1 MFARCDVFLRT
12 TIFRNWSTVQ
22 QVKSLTIQLSESL
35 CHSAVLEWFSAIW
48 IYRMLA
54 GAPWDFVPSFEKG
67 SRSPSVARVGPWTP
81 SRTLQGMDLSQDLP
95 GNEHWQSGP
104 SSNGYKIDTSIGIE
118 SISVNPCWFIE
129 VDIFRIDIISDS
141 VSFFTCWGTT
151 IVYIYIYN
159 RFCLCMYGMVLQ
171 RACISKVLPTRK
183 ALSPDKSVWQ
193 KLVPLNA
200 HLLECLSL
208 HRFLCTGICTQSI
221 VHCPWTHRD
230 CLWSPRSRWITWKA
244 FCHSRNFPR
253 SLGHLVKLGSTAALE
268 NQFRQWAEQ
277 VASRETWQN
286 SSLLTMAC

>member
-151 IVYIYIYN
+151 IVYIYIIGSAFACMAW
-159 RFCLCMYGMVLQ
+159 FCRELVLARYCQQEKLCPQ
-171 RACISKVLPTRK
+171 T
-183 ALSPDKSVWQ
+183 SPFDKSWS
-193 KLVPLNA
+193 LWTRIF
-200 HLLECLSL
+200 LSAC
-208 HRFLCTGICTQSI
+208 LCTGSCAPVY
-221 VHCPWTHRD
+221 VH
-230 CLWSPRSRWITWKA
+230 SP
-244 FCHSRNFPR
+244 
-253 SLGHLVKLGSTAALE
+253 
-268 NQFRQWAEQ
+268 
-277 VASRETWQN
+277 
-286 SSLLTMAC
+286 